1 MTEVSI
7 QEELT
12 KQKIN
17 NKVIQLFNAK
27 KTKEIKRLNAQIKE
41 IEQATGNITLDELL
55 EKIRRF
61 DALST
66 QDSVTLPKSEYEA
79 IRYMLESYKQ
89 ADHQLSKMS
98 ESMTDKVILTSDE
111 YSHLATSISNNTD
124 ILNLQQQCKLL
135 TAQNVELRRLLSD
148 VDGQASLQ
156 LQTNLQN
163 ALQKNQ
169 ELEAA
174 LDSARIQIQ
183 ELQTKQLPD
192 NFVPVHQEI
201 LQQIQTPKHQ
211 NGVVDLMKVKVAE
224 QQKQIKFLEQK
235 LQETPLVVMSPHASA
250 KSPVLKEQKVIQQQQ
265 VPHHLKSESSEAQ
278 IEIAAPIPI
287 QKTSPVKITDKMQQK
302 LETNLHI
309 DTVEPV
315 SFESAQVSNSPQ
327 PDHIIN
333 DLKIE
338 IIKLKQQLNQA
349 QQQTHSQTQSQNPL
363 SSSQSPSQNKT
374 TQPQAQARNQVPNQP
389 FESQQEQLKQ
399 LIEQNSK
406 LMTKLNQK
414 SFEPELLQALQ
425 MNEELKKEIQE
436 IRIDRSLIQVLQIEL
451 EKEKRKNN
459 KLVEYIS
466 QKTK

>member
-1 MTEVSI
+1 
-7 QEELT
+7 
-12 KQKIN
+12 
-17 NKVIQLFNAK
+17 
-27 KTKEIKRLNAQIKE
+27 
-41 IEQATGNITLDELL
+41 
-55 EKIRRF
+55 
-61 DALST
+61 
-66 QDSVTLPKSEYEA
+66 
-79 IRYMLESYKQ
+79 
-89 ADHQLSKMS
+89 MS

-135 TAQNVELRRLLSD
+135 TAQNVELRRLLSN

-201 LQQIQTPKHQ
+201 LQQIQTPKRQ

-235 LQETPLVVMSPHASA
+235 LQETPLIVMSPHSSA
-250 KSPVLKEQKVIQQQQ
+250 KSPVLKEQKIAQQQQ
-265 VPHHLKSESSEAQ
+265 QQPHHLKSESSEAVQ
-278 IEIAAPIPI
+278 SETAAPVPI

-309 DTVEPV
+309 DTIEPV
-315 SFESAQVSNSPQ
+315 SFESAQMSPQ

-338 IIKLKQQLNQA
+338 IIKLKQQLSHA
-349 QQQTHSQTQSQNPL
+349 QLTHSQNQAQNPL
-363 SSSQSPSQNKT
+363 SSSQPSSQNKT
-374 TQPQAQARNQVPNQP
+374 SQLQAQNQTQNQH
-389 FESQQEQLKQ
+389 FESQEQLKQ

-436 IRIDRSLIQVLQIEL
+436 IKIDRSLLQVLQIEL

>member
-1 MTEVSI
+1 MTEISI

-66 QDSVTLPKSEYEA
+66 QDSVTIPKSEYEA

-201 LQQIQTPKHQ
+201 LQQIQTPKRQ

-235 LQETPLVVMSPHASA
+235 LQETPLIVMSPHSSA
-250 KSPVLKEQKVIQQQQ
+250 KSPVLKEQKIAQQQQ
-265 VPHHLKSESSEAQ
+265 LPHHLKSESSEAVQ
-278 IEIAAPIPI
+278 VETAPVPI
-287 QKTSPVKITDKMQQK
+287 QKTSPVKLTDKMQQK
-302 LETNLHI
+302 LETKLHI
-309 DTVEPV
+309 DTIEPV
-315 SFESAQVSNSPQ
+315 SFESAQVSPNSQ
-327 PDHIIN
+327 PAHIIN

-338 IIKLKQQLNQA
+338 IIKLKQQLSHAQLTHSQNQA
-349 QQQTHSQTQSQNPL
+349 QNPPQQS
-363 SSSQSPSQNKT
+363 SQNKT
-374 TQPQAQARNQVPNQP
+374 SQLQTQNDSI
-389 FESQQEQLKQ
+389 ESQEQLKQ

-436 IRIDRSLIQVLQIEL
+436 IKIDRSLLQVLQIEL